1 MKPQK
6 TYRGRL
12 QALVRQER
20 QLRYE
25 LRTRAEK
32 IGMTA
37 AEIAEYQN
45 LSKSGARKFLS
56 RACEDGY
63 VESELVE
70 HGRFGLRL
78 YYLSVKGGA

>member
-1 MKPQK
+1 MAQK
-6 TYRGRL
+6 TYERRL
-12 QALVRQER
+12 NMLFQQEQAV
-20 QLRYE
+20 RYE

-32 IGMTA
+32 IGLTA
-37 AEIAEYQN
+37 AEIAEHQK
-45 LSKSGARKFLS
+45 LSKSGARKFLR

-78 YYLSVKGGA
+78 YYLNIGGGAS